1 MGTWRC
7 LDKLPSEKQLDRD
20 VIATEKATYGMEK
33 RRAVVSSHSSI
44 LYLQTLIVQK
54 FESHSTDFL

>member
-7 LDKLPSEKQLDRD
+7 LDKLPSEKQLDRV

-54 FESHSTDFL
+54 I